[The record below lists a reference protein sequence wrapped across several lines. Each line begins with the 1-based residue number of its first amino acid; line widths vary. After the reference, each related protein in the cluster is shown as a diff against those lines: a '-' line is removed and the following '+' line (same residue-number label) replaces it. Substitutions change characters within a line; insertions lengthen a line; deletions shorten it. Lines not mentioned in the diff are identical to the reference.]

1 MKAHAERGTE
11 MLSSRLKR
19 IAAAVAALG
28 CVAVGSVRAEDM
40 PGVGPHTIRVGNTD
54 AYSGP
59 ASAYGSIARGDAAY
73 FRMINDGGGINGR
86 KIDFTSIDDGY
97 DPERTVEATKRLV
110 ETEKVAF
117 LFNAIGTPTN
127 LAVQP
132 YLNDRGIP
140 QLFIASGA
148 DRWADPKGHPWTMG
162 WQPSYRIEAQIY
174 AKYILK
180 ERPDAKIAILYQND
194 DFGRDYLAGVKDV
207 LGGNYDSRVVAVPY
221 EVTDPT
227 VVPQAAKLQAS
238 GATVL
243 ITAATPKFATQ
254 MIRRVHDMDWHPL
267 HFLTNVSISVGAVID
282 PAGPEAAS
290 GIITA
295 AFMKDPS
302 DPAWNHDPGMTAYK
316 AFLKRFLPQAQSSD
330 NGYELGYG
338 ASMTLVQVLKQCGG
352 DLSRGNIM
360 WQAANLH
367 ALDIPVLL
375 PGIQVQTSPTDFHPI
390 SEMQLARWT
399 GRAWKVF
406 GPVIGAGGP

>member
-1 MKAHAERGTE
+1 
-11 MLSSRLKR
+11 
-19 IAAAVAALG
+19 
-28 CVAVGSVRAEDM
+28 M

-86 KIDFTSIDDGY
+86 KIDFTSVDDGY

-110 ETEKVAF
+110 ETEQVAF

-207 LGGNYDSRVVAVPY
+207 LGGNYDSRVVAASVQGDGP
-221 EVTDPT
+221 DHR
-227 VVPQAAKLQAS
+227 AA
-238 GATVL
+238 G
-243 ITAATPKFATQ
+243 
-254 MIRRVHDMDWHPL
+254 
-267 HFLTNVSISVGAVID
+267 G
-282 PAGPEAAS
+282 EAAGLGRDGADHGRDAQIRDADDPPRPRHGLASATLFDERLDLGGRGDRPRRTGGGQRHHHRRFHERSERS
-290 GIITA
+290 GLE
-295 AFMKDPS
+295 PR
-302 DPAWNHDPGMTAYK
+302 PGHDR
-316 AFLKRFLPQAQSSD
+316 L
-330 NGYELGYG
+330 
-338 ASMTLVQVLKQCGG
+338 
-352 DLSRGNIM
+352 
-360 WQAANLH
+360 
-367 ALDIPVLL
+367 
-375 PGIQVQTSPTDFHPI
+375 
-390 SEMQLARWT
+390 
-399 GRAWKVF
+399 
-406 GPVIGAGGP
+406 